1 MSIKTKGVKKHKE
14 SILALSAYEAY
25 KTTRNIEEAYNLFMQ
40 DNPDALTTIKK
51 FVQWGSEN
59 SWQSRINEF
68 DAEEDLRIT
77 QATRRTALGNSLTAE
92 EMYEELITTCMEEFQ
107 LHRSEM
113 SHRDIAKYLKIA
125 DDIAARWGKG
135 DSPYV
140 VVNVDKNNGV
150 NQTIVDV
157 PEEVLKR
164 LGKEIVE
171 VDALND

>member
-25 KTTRNIEEAYNLFMQ
+25 KTTRSIEGAYNLYMQ
-40 DNPDALTTIKK
+40 ENVDALTTIKK

-92 EMYEELITTCMEEFQ
+92 EMYEELITTCMEEFK

-113 SHRDIAKYLKIA
+113 SHSDIVKYLKVADNIA
-125 DDIAARWGKG
+125 SRWGNG
-135 DSPYV
+135 DTPQV
-140 VVNVDKNNGV
+140 VVNVGDV
-150 NQTIVDV
+150 NTCVDV
-157 PEEVLKR
+157 PDDVLK
-164 LGKEIVE
+164 E
-171 VDALND
+171 VGRKMAAEDDK